1 MEILKRQKQ
10 EAKSGTKITCKTMLP
25 MCLALW
31 WSIFENNSLVSAKM
45 SCRWDIYEY
54 VYVQLCDNVY
64 SYVHVYV
71 CAHESEYMYTIGLSC
86 DHWAK
91 HRAGILVVCRTLSTV
106 SSKTAGMLKAVERC
120 WTSQSFVESI
130 PWPLSIEGSTSQI
143 RILLGMNTSCEW
155 TESIFLVS

>member
-91 HRAGILVVCRTLSTV
+91 HRAGILVVCRTLQLFRPKLRGC
-106 SSKTAGMLKAVERC
+106 SKQLNDVEHRKALWNLC
-120 WTSQSFVESI
+120 HDHF
-130 PWPLSIEGSTSQI
+130 LSKVQPVK
-143 RILLGMNTSCEW
+143 
-155 TESIFLVS
+155 FAFF